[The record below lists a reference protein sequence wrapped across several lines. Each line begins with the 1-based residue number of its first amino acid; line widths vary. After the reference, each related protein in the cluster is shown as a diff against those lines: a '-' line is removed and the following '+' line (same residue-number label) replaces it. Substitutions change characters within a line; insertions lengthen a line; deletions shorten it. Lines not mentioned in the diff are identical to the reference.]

1 MRVAV
6 VVLSLAFAV
15 RKEDNSISLNKCLS
29 LSNDIKKK
37 NQKSKTLFFLYQGF
51 FKQDCADPTLTPNT
65 IVLRTVLTPPLIP
78 KHCCS

>member
-1 MRVAV
+1 MSVYKVTSSGNMRVAV

-37 NQKSKTLFFLYQGF
+37 TKKAKPCFFYIRVF
-51 FKQDCADPTLTPNT
+51 
-65 IVLRTVLTPPLIP
+65 
-78 KHCCS
+78 